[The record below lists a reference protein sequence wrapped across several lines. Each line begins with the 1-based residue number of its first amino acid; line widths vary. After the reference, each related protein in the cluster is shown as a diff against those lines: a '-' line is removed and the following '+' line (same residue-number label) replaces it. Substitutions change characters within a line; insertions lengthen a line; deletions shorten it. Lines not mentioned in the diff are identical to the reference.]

1 MRAEVDDRCQAR
13 PQRVDQPG
21 ALAEVNMGVDETGE
35 QCLRRLRRG
44 FCGRADRRDRRIEFD
59 VDGLSRATVSDEVD
73 IAKNRHGDTVRP
85 ITAQGLA
92 HRA

>member
-1 MRAEVDDRCQAR
+1 
-13 PQRVDQPG
+13 
-21 ALAEVNMGVDETGE
+21 MGVDETGE

-59 VDGLSRATVSDEVD
+59 VDGLSRATVSDEAD

-85 ITAQGLA
+85 ITAQS
-92 HRA
+92 RAQHD